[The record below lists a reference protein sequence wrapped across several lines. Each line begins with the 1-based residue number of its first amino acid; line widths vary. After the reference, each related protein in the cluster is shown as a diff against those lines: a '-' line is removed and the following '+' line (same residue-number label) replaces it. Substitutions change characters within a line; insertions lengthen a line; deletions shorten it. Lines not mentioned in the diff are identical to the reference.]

1 MLVLEVSF
9 MNQEKIGRFIAQK
22 RKEKGMTQEKLAEKL
37 GVSFKT
43 ISKWERGRCMPD
55 HSLILSLC
63 EELEISVNELMNGE
77 ENISDETTLEL
88 LRRVEALERQ
98 RRLFEA
104 VLLVLLGLVLTIVS
118 DFVSGSIIRDFVS
131 GAMLGMGVGT
141 IAIGIVFVI
150 LRLNNDPNK

>member
-1 MLVLEVSF
+1 
-9 MNQEKIGRFIAQK
+9 
-22 RKEKGMTQEKLAEKL
+22 
-37 GVSFKT
+37 
-43 ISKWERGRCMPD
+43 MPD

-141 IAIGIVFVI
+141 IAIGIVFVVM
-150 LRLNNDPNK
+150 RLSNDPNK